1 MYLCACVCLC
11 VSVYGGLI
19 CLTFIFVNSFLVM
32 ITFLIPKKK
41 SVQSIIND
49 KVVENSFFLA
59 SQLPAS
65 VKLNNALFPDPTAK
79 LI

>member
-1 MYLCACVCLC
+1 MCMCMFMYICIWWINLLNTHF
-11 VSVYGGLI
+11 YKLI
-19 CLTFIFVNSFLVM
+19 FGDNYFSNT
-32 ITFLIPKKK
+32 KKK